1 MKSKIIRILTAIFA
15 FLLILSAVF
24 FWLEFSLEEK
34 YGDIITLYM
43 LHDFSA
49 ISTIVFASLIILLQ
63 FIKPKLDSGKE
74 EIID

>member
-1 MKSKIIRILTAIFA
+1 MKSKNIRILTVIFA
-15 FLLILSAVF
+15 FLLIFSAMF

-43 LHDFSA
+43 LHDFSS

-63 FIKPKLDSGKE
+63 FIKPKQESVNNDV
-74 EIID
+74 ID

>member
-1 MKSKIIRILTAIFA
+1 MKSKNIRILTAIFA
-15 FLLILSAVF
+15 FLLILSTIY

-63 FIKPKLDSGKE
+63 FIKPKHESVKND
-74 EIID
+74 IID